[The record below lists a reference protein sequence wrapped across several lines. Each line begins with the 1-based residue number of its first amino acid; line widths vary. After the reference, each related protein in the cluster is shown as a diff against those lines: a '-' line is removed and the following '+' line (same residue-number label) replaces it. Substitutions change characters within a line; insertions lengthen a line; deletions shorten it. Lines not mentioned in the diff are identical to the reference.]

1 MRNSGDVPRSRRRFL
16 VGSAALMGV
25 AGFAREAPSATRSR
39 AWSKSV
45 DVAVVGSGAAGL
57 AAALSA
63 APGGNQGIV
72 VEKAPPIGGTTAQSG
87 GPHWTPNSPPL
98 ARSG

>member
-1 MRNSGDVPRSRRRFL
+1 MRKSGDVPRSRRRFL
-16 VGSAALMGV
+16 VGSDALMGV

-39 AWSKSV
+39 AWSKSA

-63 APGGNQGIV
+63 ASQGNQVIV
-72 VEKAPPIGGTTAQSG
+72 IEKAPAIGGTTAKSYA
-87 GPHWTPNSPPL
+87 PYWIPNNHLIKP
-98 ARSG
+98 